1 LELWSSVAQTVGLH
15 DVLTVGQKRLE
26 FNEGTGLAQAE
37 GRRGRDITRTTSAR
51 IATGRSPGRGL
62 MVMASSTFHFRLPWE
77 RRRLRAG
84 LGRNTCLHSVS
95 PCSYLGRR
103 LLNMIVSLTAL
114 QHTFLFSRAFHSAF
128 PKLDMKAIPVP
139 LPFPNARRTTS
150 NILIQKSIM
159 KRKSWQ
165 YRPTSY
171 RSQNPRHLND
181 TRTNTNCR
189 SLLIG

>member
-1 LELWSSVAQTVGLH
+1 MSLTRPGSVRAEKQELELWSSVAQTVGLH

-95 PCSYLGRR
+95 PC
-103 LLNMIVSLTAL
+103 LL
-114 QHTFLFSRAFHSAF
+114 
-128 PKLDMKAIPVP
+128 D
-139 LPFPNARRTTS
+139 
-150 NILIQKSIM
+150 QKDDF
-159 KRKSWQ
+159 RE
-165 YRPTSY
+165 
-171 RSQNPRHLND
+171 D
-181 TRTNTNCR
+181 
-189 SLLIG
+189 